1 MHDYTFGINDDQKQ
15 DEARNKFIL
24 KYKIKYHNNKK
35 KIIVY
40 LANHKKVVFDYT
52 KELEQGILNAM
63 KENVYNYK
71 EIMDKV
77 PNKEKEQLGT
87 MLFIFG
93 ALWIIISLISTI
105 TSGYIKDTSIMSLF
119 FSSMLTTV
127 GLKYNKNQTKRYKDF
142 KKNMLFL
149 ENEARINQS
158 VLENTNTLKNII
170 SKKSHNKIVMK
181 PDGNKGFTINSIDKM
196 SLNELKRM
204 IELIKLQDNNIENEK
219 SKTKTLK

>member
-1 MHDYTFGINDDQKQ
+1 MHDYTFGITDDQKQ

-40 LANHKKVVFDYT
+40 FANYKKVVFDYT
-52 KELEQGILNAM
+52 KEIEEGILNTM

-93 ALWIIISLISTI
+93 TLWLILSFVSII
-105 TSGYIKDTSIMSLF
+105 TSGAFKTTTLVPLF
-119 FSSMLTTV
+119 FSTMLTTV
-127 GLKYNKNQTKRYKDF
+127 GLKYNKNQTKRYEDF

-149 ENEARINQS
+149 ENEAKINQK
-158 VLENTNTLKNII
+158 VLENPNTLENII
-170 SKKSHNKIVMK
+170 SKKSHDKIVIK
-181 PDGNKGFTINSIDKM
+181 PDNNKGFTINSIDKM
-196 SLNELKRM
+196 SLKELKS
-204 IELIKLQDNNIENEK
+204 ILELIKLEDNNIENEK

>member
-1 MHDYTFGINDDQKQ
+1 MHDYTIGISDDQKQ

-24 KYKIKYHNNKK
+24 KYKIKYHNNRK

-71 EIMDKV
+71 VIMDKV

-127 GLKYNKNQTKRYKDF
+127 GLKYNKNQTKRTKIL
-142 KKNMLFL
+142 KKTCYF
-149 ENEARINQS
+149 
-158 VLENTNTLKNII
+158 
-170 SKKSHNKIVMK
+170 
-181 PDGNKGFTINSIDKM
+181 
-196 SLNELKRM
+196 
-204 IELIKLQDNNIENEK
+204 
-219 SKTKTLK
+219 

>member
-1 MHDYTFGINDDQKQ
+1 MHDYTIGISDDQKQ

-24 KYKIKYHNNKK
+24 KYKIKYHNNRK

-71 EIMDKV
+71 VIMDKV

-127 GLKYNKNQTKRYKDF
+127 GLKYNKNQTKRYEDF

-149 ENEARINQS
+149 ENEARINQKI
-158 VLENTNTLKNII
+158 LENTNTLENII
-170 SKKSHNKIVMK
+170 SKKSHDKIVMK
-181 PDGNKGFTINSIDKM
+181 PDGNKGFTINSIDKI

-204 IELIKLQDNNIENEK
+204 IELIKLEDDNIENGK
-219 SKTKTLK
+219 IKTKTLK

>member
-1 MHDYTFGINDDQKQ
+1 
-15 DEARNKFIL
+15 
-24 KYKIKYHNNKK
+24 
-35 KIIVY
+35 
-40 LANHKKVVFDYT
+40 
-52 KELEQGILNAM
+52 
-63 KENVYNYK
+63 
-71 EIMDKV
+71 MDKV

-127 GLKYNKNQTKRYKDF
+127 GLKYNKNQTKRYEDF

-149 ENEARINQS
+149 ENEARINQK
-158 VLENTNTLKNII
+158 VLDNANIIENII
-170 SKKSHNKIVMK
+170 SKKSHDKIVMK

-196 SLNELKRM
+196 SLSELKNM
-204 IELIKLQDNNIENEK
+204 LELIKLEENDFLEK
-219 SKTKTLK
+219 EKVMVKIQK